1 MISIITVLLFIS
13 LCIASYTDVRT
24 RTIPVWLFPSVM
36 VIGSGGMLYMGQF
49 GFWNMIGLACML
61 IPTLVLATT
70 GNFGGGDVLM
80 LSTIGLMLGEDV
92 AEYVG
97 VLATISTV
105 FFIIT
110 RIKNKEYPIA
120 PFALVSY
127 IIFLFWMYLS

>member
-36 VIGSGGMLYMGQF
+36 VIGSGVMLYMGQF

-92 AEYVG
+92 AEYVV

>member
-92 AEYVG
+92 AEYVV

>member
-80 LSTIGLMLGEDV
+80 LSTIGLMLGEDD
-92 AEYVG
+92 AEYVV

>member
-92 AEYVG
+92 AEYVV
-97 VLATISTV
+97 VLTTISTV

>member
-1 MISIITVLLFIS
+1 MISIITVLLVIS

-36 VIGSGGMLYMGQF
+36 VIGSGVLLYMGQF
-49 GFWNMIGLACML
+49 GFWNLIGLACMML
-61 IPTLVLATT
+61 PTFTLAMT

-92 AEYVG
+92 AEYVV

-127 IIFLFWMYLS
+127 IIFLFWRYLS

>member
-1 MISIITVLLFIS
+1 MISIITVLLCIS

-92 AEYVG
+92 AEYVV

>member
-36 VIGSGGMLYMGQF
+36 VIGSGVLLYMGQF
-49 GFWNMIGLACML
+49 GFWNLIGLACMML
-61 IPTLVLATT
+61 PTFTLAMT

-92 AEYVG
+92 AKYVV

-127 IIFLFWMYLS
+127 IIFLFWRYLS

>member
-92 AEYVG
+92 TEYVV

>member
-36 VIGSGGMLYMGQF
+36 VIGSGVLLYMGQF
-49 GFWNMIGLACML
+49 GFWNLIGLACMML
-61 IPTLVLATT
+61 PTFTLAMT

-92 AEYVG
+92 AEYVV
-97 VLATISTV
+97 VLATISTG
-105 FFIIT
+105 FFLLT
-110 RIKNKEYPIA
+110 KLRKKEYPIA

-127 IIFLFWMYLS
+127 IIFLFWRYLS

>member
-36 VIGSGGMLYMGQF
+36 VIGSGVLLYMGQF
-49 GFWNMIGLACML
+49 GFWNLIGLACMML
-61 IPTLVLATT
+61 PTFTLAMT

-92 AEYVG
+92 AEYVV

>member
-1 MISIITVLLFIS
+1 
-13 LCIASYTDVRT
+13 
-24 RTIPVWLFPSVM
+24 
-36 VIGSGGMLYMGQF
+36 MLYMGQF

-92 AEYVG
+92 AEYVV